1 MDLVRRLNPN
11 PHPPGARRQPNK
23 RPGKPLDVLIR
34 GKDLSP
40 CARLLEALT
49 RTGLLTPEITWEDL
63 PDKIL
68 LHVPNSDENRQ
79 AFERCR
85 FPIFDSKGKGGNCV

>member
-1 MDLVRRLNPN
+1 M
-11 PHPPGARRQPNK
+11 
-23 RPGKPLDVLIR
+23 DVLIR

-49 RTGLLTPEITWEDL
+49 KAGLLTSEITWEDL

-68 LHVPNSDENRQ
+68 LHVPDSDKNRQ

-85 FPIFDSKGKGGNCV
+85 FSVFASKGEDQ